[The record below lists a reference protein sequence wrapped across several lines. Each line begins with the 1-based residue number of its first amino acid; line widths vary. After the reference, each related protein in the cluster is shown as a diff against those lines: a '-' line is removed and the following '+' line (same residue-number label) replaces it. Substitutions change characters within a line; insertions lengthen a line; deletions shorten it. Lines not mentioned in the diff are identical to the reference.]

1 MEYDGMSRD
10 KGRAGRVWCGWV
22 GRVGS
27 VGYGRLGWVFYFSK
41 FYVQR
46 TNQVSTKVI

>member
-1 MEYDGMSRD
+1 MRLG
-10 KGRAGRVWCGWV
+10 GCGF
-22 GRVGS
+22 VGS
-27 VGYGRLGWVFYFSK
+27 IGYGRLRWVFDFSK

>member
-1 MEYDGMSRD
+1 MSRYN
-10 KGRAGRVWCGWV
+10 GRVWCSWV
-22 GRVGS
+22 DGMGS
-27 VGYGRLGWVFYFSK
+27 VGYGRLRWVFDFSK